1 MCGTLDHTPSAT
13 RRAETPALARKSNQM
28 FVEAAVAL
36 DPEKTVLQ
44 STPGEVVL
52 KFLGDESR

>member
-1 MCGTLDHTPSAT
+1 MGGSLDHPPCAT

-44 STPGEVVL
+44 PTTGEVVL